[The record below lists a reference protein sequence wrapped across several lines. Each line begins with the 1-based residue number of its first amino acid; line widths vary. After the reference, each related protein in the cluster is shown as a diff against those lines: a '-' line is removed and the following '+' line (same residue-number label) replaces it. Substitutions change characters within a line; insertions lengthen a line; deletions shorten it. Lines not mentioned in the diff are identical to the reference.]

1 MMKIAINV
9 EKPVVKI
16 MICVENSEIKILIC
30 VEIGEIKISIF
41 VGSGQRM
48 KSTAAMRR
56 KLHKFLIKTVL
67 LAMGFLFCAPV
78 LFLLSGSIMSRY
90 ELSKS
95 LLPLMTGQEELI
107 TWAFFPRYPTFEHY
121 ARILFQTP
129 QFFVVFWNS
138 MKMVCLILMGQF
150 FIAVPAAWAFAVYQF
165 RGRKLLFTLYIVL
178 MLMPFQVT
186 MLSSYLVLHRLELL
200 NTHGAI
206 ILPAVFSAFPIFL
219 IYRDFCSLPR
229 GLIEAARIDGAGEW
243 MIFQKIGLPLASGGI
258 LSAGVLGF
266 LEYWNLIEQPMAFLE
281 DQTLWPLSLYLP
293 EIGPEQAGYSFVA
306 AVITLIPAVFVFLA
320 GREYLEQGI
329 VASAV
334 KG

>member
-200 NTHGAI
+200 NTQGSI
-206 ILPAVFSAFPIFL
+206 ILPAIFSAFPVFL

-243 MIFQKIGLPLASGGI
+243 MIFRKIGLPLASGGI